1 MSAHALNDPA
11 KVIGIPDDLESILH
25 VFVYIATRFLP
36 QNADDETV
44 LRLLY
49 YYFDDYS
56 DAASG
61 FKCGAT
67 KFIAMMWGQIPLNLL
82 STRHPR
88 SSLGQQKYET
98 LEFYFSPENP
108 SAKSHT
114 YHPIHHLI
122 TTLLEWFSDFYS
134 LDLTSTATKDVEDD
148 ALIADIPDDLLEE
161 LYQVPSDDE
170 VSPAKPTHT
179 AEIRLPSSEEV
190 VKIRAKVEGHSR
202 MRGLFKDALLDRE
215 KWPRFDKGTD
225 KKPPAGFVRA
235 TQDTFVTSM
244 TLSVKRSAD
253 EDEGYVSPSE
263 DAAAFKRA
271 RCG

>member
-11 KVIGIPDDLESILH
+11 KVIDIPDDLESILH

-36 QNADDETV
+36 HNADDETV

-67 KFIAMMWGQIPLNLL
+67 KFNAMMWGQIPLNLL
-82 STRHPR
+82 STRRPR
-88 SSLGQQKYET
+88 SSLGQQKYEA
-98 LEFYFSPENP
+98 LEFYFSPEDP

-114 YHPIHHLI
+114 YHPIHRLI
-122 TTLLEWFSDFYS
+122 TTLLKWFSEFYS
-134 LDLTSTATKDVEDD
+134 LDLTSAAAKDVEND
-148 ALIADIPDDLLEE
+148 APKTDIPDDLFEE
-161 LYQVPSDDE
+161 LQQLRYKK
-170 VSPAKPTHT
+170 VSSVKPRKAT
-179 AEIRLPSSEEV
+179 EDRLPSPGEAVE
-190 VKIRAKVEGHSR
+190 IRARVEDHSW
-202 MRGLFKDALLDRE
+202 MICLFTDELLD
-215 KWPRFDKGTD
+215 KGQWPENDKGVD
-225 KKPPAGFVRA
+225 KRSTKGFVRA

-244 TLSVKRSAD
+244 TLSVKRPAD

-263 DAAAFKRA
+263 EAAAFKRA